1 MKVRL
6 LLSGKMA
13 VGLLALLLV
22 MLPAMRPA
30 EKYLGTWLWWIP
42 YAIICGGLIYSLV
55 SNPRGLVARGL
66 SSRWFIFGTPTLLAV
81 ISTIFYPFADALK
94 FEMQG
99 QDQDDCTILG
109 VNALLSGEHPFDT
122 PSYFGNPC
130 SPMVGA
136 LIPFVP
142 FVVSNLVGLAGP
154 VFFGIAVLVL
164 YFSKADRLHLGGFV
178 AIVAGTPATLELMVN
193 GSDFVFIGCMALVA
207 VLLLARSD
215 NPSFFRTP
223 QMVQLA
229 VLVGLV
235 ASARIS
241 MPIFALPFGMVLLQ
255 RRNRWLT
262 FTALTSSIIL
272 IPNLWIYLSSP
283 EDFSPLHLVAKGQ
296 SLVPGAFYVL
306 MFATTAVAVIF
317 GAANWSKGKLDEIS
331 LTLIIFAPHLIFLAF
346 GDLVFARQFDIFWWE
361 GANYLYLITPLL
373 TWFAVQKLLPS
384 QPLKA

>member
-1 MKVRL
+1 MKNSPF
-6 LLSGKMA
+6 LSRKLPLGF
-13 VGLLALLLV
+13 LALLLL

-30 EKYLGTWLWWIP
+30 EKYLGSWLWWIP
-42 YAIICGGLIYSLV
+42 YALISFGLIYSV
-55 SNPRGLVARGL
+55 VADPRGLVARAL
-66 SSRWFIFGTPTLLAV
+66 SSRWFIFGTPVLLAV

-142 FVVSNLVGLAGP
+142 FVVTNLVGLAGP
-154 VFFGIAVLVL
+154 VFFGISVLVL
-164 YFSKADRLHLGGFV
+164 YYSKVDRLHLGGFV
-178 AIVAGTPATLELMVN
+178 AIMAGTPATLELMVN
-193 GSDFVFIGCMALVA
+193 GSDFVFIGSMALVA
-207 VLLLARSD
+207 VILLARSH

-223 QMVQLA
+223 QMVKLA
-229 VLVGLV
+229 VLVGLI

-241 MPIFALPFGMVLLQ
+241 MPIFAVPFGMVLLQ
-255 RRNRWLT
+255 RRNRWLA
-262 FTALTSSIIL
+262 FTALTSSIIV

-306 MFATTAVAVIF
+306 MFATTAVAIAF
-317 GAANWSKGKLDEIS
+317 GALQWKRGKMDEMS
-331 LTLIIFAPHLIFLAF
+331 LTITVFAPHLIFLAF
-346 GDLVFARQFDIFWWE
+346 GDLVFNRQFDIFWWE
-361 GANYLYLITPLL
+361 GANYLYLVTPLL
-373 TWFAVQKLLPS
+373 AWFAVQKLLPS
-384 QPLKA
+384 GPRT